1 MTARFHANN
10 RVTNS
15 IHRVVRWIARVQGGH
30 MGSRQEYRRALR
42 ALPTSEWTAFL
53 DAKSGLPGPRGNLEL
68 MEAAADEGSPAWFAE
83 LAGSADEYRAATG
96 AVGLGRLLADAPDA
110 RITERLH
117 ELAADRRWRVRE
129 GVAMALQRLG
139 DADPGRLWSL
149 ARAWAKDPDPLVQR
163 AAVAG
168 VCEPRLLL
176 PQGAAAVALEI
187 CGTVTA
193 LLTARP
199 REERRSDGVRS
210 LRQALGYCW
219 SVAVAAD
226 PGIGV
231 ARFQALADDPD
242 PDVTWIVR
250 ENGRK
255 ARLVRALEA
264 AQA

>member
-1 MTARFHANN
+1 
-10 RVTNS
+10 
-15 IHRVVRWIARVQGGH
+15 
-30 MGSRQEYRRALR
+30 MGSRQEYQRALR

-53 DAKSGLPGPRGNLEL
+53 DANSGLPGPRGNLEL
-68 MEAAADEGSPAWFAE
+68 IQAAADEGTAAWFGA
-83 LAGSADEYRAATG
+83 LVTSADEFRAATG
-96 AVGLGRLLADAPDA
+96 AVGLGRLLADAPD
-110 RITERLH
+110 ERVIACLR

-139 DADPGRLWSL
+139 DADPARLWPL
-149 ARAWAKDPDPLVQR
+149 ARAWAVDPDPLVQR

-168 VCEPRLLL
+168 VCEPRLLRT
-176 PQGAAAVALEI
+176 PAAAAVALEI

-193 LLTARP
+193 MLAARP

-226 PGIGV
+226 PGVGV
-231 ARFQALADDPD
+231 PRFLALAADPD
-242 PDVTWIVR
+242 PDVMWIVR

-255 ARLVRALEA
+255 ARLVRALNGA
-264 AQA
+264 GRA